1 MTEKEKAEELLD
13 EFMDYAEFRFNEKN
27 NLSNVHTAKQYVL
40 IAVNELIKETG
51 KKWWYDVKK
60 ELENL

>member
-1 MTEKEKAEELLD
+1 MTPADEAIELIGKFYYSGID
-13 EFMDYAEFRFNEKN
+13 EYDSRQCAI
-27 NLSNVHTAKQYVL
+27 
-40 IAVNELIKETG
+40 IAVNELIRETG